1 MAAAL
6 STGAR
11 RSTSP
16 QPMTSIQAPPAANA
30 LSKLAESESDS
41 DKDEALVRR
50 TTGRLLSRLQQ
61 NTVEESSEEEQGDSD
76 EDAYERTKR
85 RLAAARSA
93 AVSSDDEEEGN
104 GQGAYE
110 RMKQRLLASTGLER
124 RLEAEPTQD
133 AQKPVA
139 TAAAF
144 SSEDEDD
151 APVRVARVRK
161 LRTRRERSESPV
173 VSSLPHARSRQSS
186 LGLFV
191 TPEPSP
197 AKRPTRDA
205 NTSDDASE
213 QLTPTRNTDFQARV
227 ERIRAERLA
236 KRAEDKQR
244 RTKTDRQGGEQEPGS
259 NSDGE
264 GSRRLTQLAKPTR
277 KAGKKAL
284 EAMARDQQRIVR
296 NMQLT
301 HQAKTKKK
309 YGTKDLFAKFGFNQG
324 LEDAKAAG
332 LPTPENSSM
341 PATSDAE
348 AAPAR
353 DTPPTSPPSF
363 EEAKKKNGTMKKP
376 HSTEAVDLLP
386 KDASSKP
393 AKASKGKGRAPEFQH
408 LPPNQ
413 MMELSQPVTVQNALI
428 EPNETGSETMVNLD
442 DSDDEPEVTKPK
454 SRFPVFDNLPA
465 RKDRESSSLLHL
477 RHLAQL
483 TSPGRKG
490 SKGKRTMNMVQ
501 LQGTLFQKA
510 RQQAQKE
517 REEKIEMLRAKG
529 IIVETEEEKEKR
541 QMEIEDLVAQFEK
554 EKEKDLKLA
563 KREREIAKKNG
574 EVGDGL
580 ASSDEEDDEDYVASG
595 DEDDVAENLDDA
607 DEVELELSGSDDEE
621 AGDEHELDDDEDEE
635 DMQEVPEAEPANA
648 LIDTMAD
655 EDDEEQ
661 PAYNILEDREDDDM
675 LDAEPEAIV
684 RTAPAKRTRKVVV
697 DDDDDDEE
705 STAQFNGSPTQV
717 STQDDTMAAFGFGD
731 AAPAIGLTQAFAG
744 TMANLESGSQAGR
757 PLPQEPEQDS
767 IDFLRSLPDSQP
779 DFSQRNDFFV
789 PNSQSAPSQ
798 QEYTQDD
805 SVPPMNLGI
814 SQLLEET
821 TIFSPTQASDVPEPT
836 QDAGFLI
843 SRLPAG
849 LVPPQSTIDTVMLP
863 VADSPIAQRKG
874 KLSRRRKEAPVV
886 LSDVDDENI
895 FSASEGEAEVGK
907 PATEDAFSFLKKAA
921 KQQKK
926 IDNFNKK
933 TSAAREHLD
942 EQAYESDDEY
952 KGLGGAS
959 DEDSGEDDADLAE
972 MIDTS
977 DVKVDE
983 RKIAALFADKARKD
997 HDASVAKIYKDL
1009 QTGAFRKRGVGDA
1022 FDMSDSEDEME
1033 MRRRKKQREFDQ
1045 MFRALK
1051 QDETVGKMAENPKRK
1066 AFFATIMDHSDDSD
1080 LEFLDHPEEPA
1091 ANPAS
1096 QSDEEKQDKRETQ
1109 EVSIPDSQTTDA
1121 DPNPLKRKSPAAASD
1136 EKENRPPPHM
1146 RRTAA
1151 ADAMTRRPISA
1162 ADIKDSVA
1170 ELLEDPRDMVPDS
1183 QYISLSDSED
1193 ESSTTTIVRQER
1205 VVTNR
1210 LSRTPSLATEASTSN
1225 MAFQA
1230 PSVVS
1235 VGGFRVP
1242 SLIRRATS
1250 NLSVASERSTSS
1262 TGRSSEGGVR
1272 MGGTGRSNI
1281 HAQAREAERRAVLDK
1296 VEGKRKEALKKK
1308 AGQARGKRSVLSKLG
1323 GGFE

>member
-1 MAAAL
+1 
-6 STGAR
+6 
-11 RSTSP
+11 
-16 QPMTSIQAPPAANA
+16 MTSVHAPRAANA

-41 DKDEALVRR
+41 DNDEALVRR
-50 TTGRLLSRLQQ
+50 TNGRLLSRLQQ
-61 NTVEESSEEEQGDSD
+61 AVTEDSSEGEQGNSD
-76 EDAYERTKR
+76 EDTYERTKR
-85 RLAAARSA
+85 RLAAAKSA
-93 AVSSDDEEEGN
+93 ADSSGEEEEDN

-110 RMKQRLLASTGLER
+110 RMKQLLLASTGAER
-124 RLEAEPTQD
+124 RLETEPTQD

-139 TAAAF
+139 AAAAS
-144 SSEDEDD
+144 SSEDADD
-151 APVRVARVRK
+151 APVRGARVRK
-161 LRTRRERSESPV
+161 LQKRREPSESP
-173 VSSLPHARSRQSS
+173 
-186 LGLFV
+186 
-191 TPEPSP
+191 
-197 AKRPTRDA
+197 
-205 NTSDDASE
+205 
-213 QLTPTRNTDFQARV
+213 RV

-236 KRAEDKQR
+236 KRAEEKQR
-244 RTKTDRQGGEQEPGS
+244 RTKNARQQGEQEPES

-301 HQAKTKKK
+301 HQAKTKKR

-324 LEDAKAAG
+324 VEDAESAA
-332 LPTPENSSM
+332 LPVSENSSV

-348 AAPAR
+348 AAPSR

-363 EEAKKKNGTMKKP
+363 EDASEKDDTLGKP
-376 HSTEAVDLLP
+376 HLTGAADPMEEGAPPAPTKVD
-386 KDASSKP
+386 
-393 AKASKGKGRAPEFQH
+393 KGKGRAPEFQH

-413 MMELSQPVTVQNALI
+413 IMQLAQPLIVQNALI
-428 EPNETGSETMVNLD
+428 EPKEFGSEIMVDLD

-454 SRFPVFDNLPA
+454 SRFPIFDNLPV

-483 TSPGRKG
+483 SSPGKRG
-490 SKGKRTMNMVQ
+490 PKGKKTMNMVQ
-501 LQGTLFQKA
+501 LQGSLFQKA
-510 RQQAQKE
+510 RQQAQTE
-517 REEKIEMLRAKG
+517 RQEKIEMLRAKG

-574 EVGDGL
+574 EIGDGL
-580 ASSDEEDDEDYVASG
+580 ASSDEEEDEDYVASG
-595 DEDDVAENLDDA
+595 EEDEVAENLGDA
-607 DEVELELSGSDDEE
+607 DEVELELSGSEDEE
-621 AGDEHELDDDEDEE
+621 ADDEHELDEDEDEDDE
-635 DMQEVPEAEPANA
+635 GMQEAPEANA
-648 LIDTMAD
+648 LIDTMAGED
-655 EDDEEQ
+655 EDEESANDA
-661 PAYNILEDREDDDM
+661 PEDGEDDDM
-675 LDAEPEAIV
+675 LGAEPEEIV
-684 RTAPAKRTRKVVV
+684 RKAPAERTRKVVV
-697 DDDDDDEE
+697 DDEDDEE

-717 STQDDTMAAFGFGD
+717 ATQDETMAAFGFG
-731 AAPAIGLTQAFAG
+731 ATAPAIGLTQAFAG
-744 TMANLESGSQAGR
+744 TMAILESGSQADR
-757 PLPQEPEQDS
+757 SLTQEPEQDS

-779 DFSQRNDFFV
+779 SFSQRNDIFV
-789 PNSQSAPSQ
+789 PNSQSALFQ
-798 QEYTQDD
+798 QDDTQDG
-805 SVPPMNLGI
+805 SAPPINLGI

-821 TIFSPTQASDVPEPT
+821 AIYSNTQASEVPEPT

-843 SRLPAG
+843 SRSPAG
-849 LVPPQSTIDTVMLP
+849 LMPSTADTVMVP
-863 VADSPIAQRKG
+863 VPESPIAQRKG
-874 KLSRRRKEAPVV
+874 KLSRRRKVATVV
-886 LSDVDDENI
+886 LSDVDDENV
-895 FSASEGEAEVGK
+895 FSASDAEADAGQ
-907 PATEDAFSFLKKAA
+907 PATEDAFSFLKNAA

-926 IDNFNKK
+926 IDPFNKK

-952 KGLGGAS
+952 KGIGGAS
-959 DEDSGEDDADLAE
+959 DEDSGEEDADLAE

-1051 QDETVGKMAENPKRK
+1051 QDEAVGKMAENPKRK

-1080 LEFLDHPEEPA
+1080 LEFLDDPEEPA
-1091 ANPAS
+1091 ANSAS
-1096 QSDEEKQDKRETQ
+1096 QSDEEKQDKQETQ
-1109 EVSIPDSQTTDA
+1109 EVSIPDSQTTHA
-1121 DPNPLKRKSPAAASD
+1121 PPNSLKRKSPAADSQ
-1136 EKENRPPPHM
+1136 EKENRPPPHL
-1146 RRTAA
+1146 RRTAV

-1170 ELLEDPRDMVPDS
+1170 ELLDDPRDVVPDS
-1183 QYISLSDSED
+1183 QYTSLSDSED
-1193 ESSTTTIVRQER
+1193 DSSTTPMVRAER

-1210 LSRTPSLATEASTSN
+1210 LSRTPSLATETSTKSN

-1230 PSVVS
+1230 PSTAGA
-1235 VGGFRVP
+1235 GGFRVP

-1262 TGRSSEGGVR
+1262 AGRSSEGGVR

-1308 AGQARGKRSVLSKLG
+1308 VGLARGKRSVLSRLG